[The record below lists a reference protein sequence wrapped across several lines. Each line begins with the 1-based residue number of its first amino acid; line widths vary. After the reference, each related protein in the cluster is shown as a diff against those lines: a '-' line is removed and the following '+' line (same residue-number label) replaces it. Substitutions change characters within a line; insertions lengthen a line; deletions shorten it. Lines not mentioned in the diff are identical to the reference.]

1 MTGPSLSG
9 TLARRLAARNIHYG
23 WVVAAVTFC
32 TALSSSAALGLPG
45 ALLQPLSRE
54 FGWSVDQIS
63 TALAVRFALFGL
75 MGPFAA
81 LLMERFGLRNV
92 MVTALALIAAGLG
105 LVRHVT
111 AFWQLVL
118 LLGVMLGLGSGMTA
132 LVLNAVV
139 ANRWFEGRRGLVMG
153 LLTAS
158 SATGQLIFLPV
169 GTWLIEHAGWR
180 TALLPVMASCLLVG
194 LAALL
199 LVRDHPQELGLHPYG
214 AASPAGGGA
223 PVVPARVAVSV
234 ATPFKILASA
244 GRERVFWVLF
254 GSFFI
259 CGLSTNGLIQSHFIS
274 LCGDAGM
281 NPVGAATVLA
291 MMGAFDLVGTILSG
305 WLSDRY
311 DGRYLLCWYYL
322 LRGLSLA
329 WLPSADFT
337 LYGLSLF
344 AVFYGM
350 DWIATVP
357 PTVKLAAQAFGRE
370 RAAMVFGWIFAGH
383 QLGAATAA
391 FGAGRIRTLTLSYS
405 PAVYAAAV
413 ACGVAALLV
422 LLARRRTPLTP
433 SPPPRAELQAAMP
446 PAAP

>member
-1 MTGPSLSG
+1 MLPTR
-9 TLARRLAARNIHYG
+9 LARWLEARGLHYG
-23 WVVAAVTFC
+23 WIVAAVTFC

-75 MGPFAA
+75 MSPFSA
-81 LLMERFGLRNV
+81 LLMERYGLRKV
-92 MVTALALIAAGLG
+92 IVTALALIATGLG
-105 LVRHVT
+105 LVRHVA
-111 AFWQLVL
+111 AFWQLVA

-132 LVLNAVV
+132 LVLNAMV
-139 ANRWFEGRRGLVMG
+139 ANRWFEARRGLVMG

-158 SATGQLIFLPV
+158 SATGQLIFLPI
-169 GTWLIEHAGWR
+169 GTWLIEHGGWR
-180 TALLPVMASCLLVG
+180 TALLPVMASCGLVA

-199 LVRDHPQELGLHPYG
+199 LVRDHPQDVGIVPYG
-214 AASPAGGGA
+214 AAPGA
-223 PVVPARVAVSV
+223 SLAVPPRKPLSV
-234 ATPFKILASA
+234 RTPFTVLA
-244 GRERVFWVLF
+244 GVRGDRVFWTLA

-281 NPVGAATVLA
+281 GAVRAASVLA
-291 MMGAFDLVGTILSG
+291 MMGAFDIVGTVLSG

-311 DGRYLLCWYYL
+311 DSRYLLCWYYA

-344 AVFYGM
+344 AVFYGL

-357 PTVKLAAQAFGRE
+357 PTVKLAAQSFGKE
-370 RAAMVFGWIFAGH
+370 RAAMVFGWVFACH
-383 QLGAATAA
+383 QLGAAVAA
-391 FGAGRIRTLTLSYS
+391 YGAGRIRTLTLSYS
-405 PAVYAAAV
+405 PALYVAAA
-413 ACGVAALLV
+413 ACAVAALLV
-422 LLARRRTPLTP
+422 LGARRKPHGAA
-433 SPPPRAELQAAMP
+433 PPT
-446 PAAP
+446 PAAPGGALG

>member
-1 MTGPSLSG
+1 MIPTR
-9 TLARRLAARNIHYG
+9 LAFWLAARGLHYG

-54 FGWSVDQIS
+54 FGWSVDRIS

-75 MGPFAA
+75 MGPFSA
-81 LLMERFGLRNV
+81 LLMERFGLRKV
-92 MVTALALIAAGLG
+92 IVTALALIATGLG

-111 AFWQLVL
+111 AFWQLVA

-132 LVLNAVV
+132 LVLNAMV
-139 ANRWFEGRRGLVMG
+139 ANRWFEARRGLVMG

-158 SATGQLIFLPV
+158 SATGQLIFLPI
-169 GTWLIEHAGWR
+169 GTWLIEHGGWR
-180 TALLPVMASCLLVG
+180 TALLPVIASCVLVAV
-194 LAALL
+194 AAMV
-199 LVRDHPQELGLHPYG
+199 LVRDHPQEVGILPYG
-214 AASPAGGGA
+214 AATT
-223 PVVPARVAVSV
+223 V
-234 ATPFKILASA
+234 ATTAAMSVPPRRALSVRTPFAVLAGVRGDRTFWILA
-244 GRERVFWVLF
+244 

-281 NPVGAATVLA
+281 GAVRAASVLA
-291 MMGAFDLVGTILSG
+291 MMGACDIVGTVLSG

-311 DGRYLLCWYYL
+311 DSRYLLCWYYA

-344 AVFYGM
+344 AVFYGL

-357 PTVKLAAQAFGRE
+357 PTVRLAAQSFGKE
-370 RAAMVFGWIFAGH
+370 RAAMVFGWVFACH
-383 QLGAATAA
+383 QLGAAVAA
-391 FGAGRIRTLTLSYS
+391 YGAGRIRTLTLSYS
-405 PAVYAAAV
+405 PAVYAAAA
-413 ACGVAALLV
+413 ACVVAALMV
-422 LLARRRTPLTP
+422 LAARRKPQGL
-433 SPPPRAELQAAMP
+433 
-446 PAAP
+446 APVAPGKALG

>member
-1 MTGPSLSG
+1 MLAQGLSNW
-9 TLARRLAARNIHYG
+9 LARRGLHYG
-23 WVVAAVTFC
+23 WIVAAVTFL

-75 MGPFAA
+75 MGPFSAI
-81 LLMERFGLRNV
+81 LMQRFGLRNV
-92 MVTALALIAAGLG
+92 MVVALGLIAAGLAC
-105 LVRHVT
+105 VRHIT
-111 AFWQLVL
+111 AFWQLVV
-118 LLGVMLGLGSGMTA
+118 LLGLVLGVGSGMTA

-139 ANRWFEGRRGLVMG
+139 SNRWFEQRRGLVMG

-158 SATGQLIFLPV
+158 SATGQLVFLPI
-169 GTWLIEHAGWR
+169 GTWLIEHGGWR
-180 TALLPVMASCLLVG
+180 SALLPVMASCVLVALL
-194 LAALL
+194 AFL
-199 LVRDHPQELGLHPYG
+199 LVRDHPQELGIAPYG
-214 AASPAGGGA
+214 AAQDT
-223 PVVPARVAVSV
+223 PVVVPPRVPVSI
-234 ATPFKILASA
+234 ATPFRTLAA
-244 GRERVFWVLF
+244 VRGDRVFWVLF

-274 LCGDAGM
+274 LCGDAGL
-281 NPVGAATVLA
+281 GAIPAASVLA

-311 DGRYLLCWYYL
+311 DSRYLLCWYYA

-337 LYGLSLF
+337 LTGLSMFAIFYGL
-344 AVFYGM
+344 

-357 PTVKLAAQAFGRE
+357 PTVRLAAQHYGKE

-383 QLGAATAA
+383 QLGAAVAA
-391 FGAGRIRTLTLSYS
+391 YGAGHIRTVTFSYS
-405 PAVYAAAV
+405 PAVYVAAG

-422 LLARRRTPLTP
+422 LLARRRGSDRP
-433 SPPPRAELQAAMP
+433 QAGAV
-446 PAAP
+446 AATSS